1 MKSIQNFTAI
11 IEKEDDS
18 YVALCPELDVASQ
31 GNSIGKARK
40 NLQEA
45 IELFLGY
52 ASKKEITL
60 RLKNNFFI
68 KNPQMP
74 ITDFRNSG
82 FFNS

>member
-31 GNSIGKARK
+31 GDSIEEAKK

-45 IELFLGY
+45 IELFFEH
-52 ASKKEITL
+52 ASEEEITS
-60 RLKNNFFI
+60 RLKNDFFI
-68 KNPQMP
+68 TNMQ
-74 ITDFRNSG
+74 IAIG
-82 FFNS
+82 